1 LQQFINISENE
12 ENLTTFLHK
21 EQNLSPFTKNVKKAR
36 KRAILSNKKRK
47 ALIDEKIELS
57 SDFLKGQLNDTRN
70 ISSKENFV
78 PVSRITSQLQIKK
91 SEWLKINTPN
101 QLFNLNQIS
110 ATPSKEFHAIEG
122 LFC

>member
-91 SEWLKINTPN
+91 NEWLKISTPN
-101 QLFNLNQIS
+101 QLNQIS